1 MAEWAEE
8 QAFVMSGTM
17 IGGRYRIIREI
28 GRGGMGSVYLAEDV
42 KLANKLRAIKVL
54 EPNLHKNIMLADEAQ
69 LMMKINHP
77 HLPLIVDYF
86 GRSELGFEAVVM
98 EYIEGCTLAEL
109 FRNPKTHFS
118 FAELIQLA
126 LQLCSALNHL
136 HSYQPPIIHR
146 DLKPSNVMIDKQGDA
161 KLIDF
166 GISRQYKK
174 GQLQDT
180 LQLGTRGFAA
190 PEQIEGGQSNERTDV
205 YGLGA
210 LLFYLAS
217 KGASYRPSFGSRGE
231 MEPFRQLQADVPE
244 AFKMVLL
251 RMLQAAPHLR
261 YGSILEVEQALQPF
275 TMYYNLSAAQQEIRA
290 PKRGAAVIKPIRVS
304 VLSLSSG
311 AGATF
316 LTHALAELLGR
327 KGMTVT
333 AVEHELAKPE
343 WHAWFSGQ
351 QNKQPHQAGAGDSRF
366 IQFSDREQMVNWY
379 YLHPEQRSQSGIVED
394 GRFEQLLR
402 HTGGLIQ
409 LIDLSSQWSD
419 AKSLQLLYE
428 SSLVL
433 VVADPA
439 ASKWQAN
446 DLRQLYSIRRK
457 LQPSGRQLK
466 FIANKDLSFRGRNEW
481 LSLFPEA
488 PFVILPRLDEEKLL
502 SMQYGGRRA
511 TDDSRMRKQLN
522 QAFLPI
528 FKHIY
533 NEINTE

>member
-1 MAEWAEE
+1 MAESTKE
-8 QAFVMSGTM
+8 QASVMSGTM

-28 GRGGMGSVYLAEDV
+28 GRGGMGSIYLAEDM

-98 EYIEGCTLAEL
+98 EYIEGYTLTEF
-109 FRNPKTHFS
+109 FRNQKNHFS

-126 LQLCSALNHL
+126 LQLCSALIHL

-166 GISRQYKK
+166 GISRQYKE
-174 GQLQDT
+174 GQLHDT

-190 PEQIEGGQSNERTDV
+190 PEQIEGGQSDERTDV

-217 KGASYRPSFGSRGE
+217 GGDSYRPSIGSRGE
-231 MEPFRQLQADVPE
+231 MEPFRQLQADVKE

-251 RMLQAAPHLR
+251 RMLQSDPLLR
-261 YGSILEVEQALQPF
+261 YASMKEVEQALQPF
-275 TMYYNLSAAQQEIRA
+275 TMFKHSAAQQEIRG
-290 PKRGAAVIKPIRVS
+290 PKQSATVIKPLRVC

-327 KGMTVT
+327 KGVLVT
-333 AVEHELAKPE
+333 AVEYELVKPE
-343 WHAWFSGQ
+343 WHVWFSGQ
-351 QNKQPHQAGAGDSRF
+351 HNKQLHQAAGDSRF

-379 YLHPEQRSQSGIVED
+379 YLHPEQRSQSGFVED
-394 GRFEQLLR
+394 RRFEQVLR
-402 HTGGLIQ
+402 HAGGIIQ
-409 LIDLSSQWSD
+409 LIDLSSRWSE
-419 AKSLQLLYE
+419 AKSLQLLNE
-428 SSLVL
+428 SALVL

-446 DLRQLYSIRRK
+446 DLRQLHSIKRK
-457 LQPSGRQLK
+457 LQSSGGQLK
-466 FIANKDLSFRGRNEW
+466 FVANKDLSFRGRSEW
-481 LSLFPEA
+481 LSLFPEE

-502 SMQYGGRRA
+502 SIQYGGRRA